1 MAASPD
7 GYSSVKLYKSRCAN
21 DFPRALRNHLRM
33 SQFPYPQHAFTDE
46 LRQEAGRLVGELS
59 TALQAAIA
67 EVDERPALPPGADAV
82 LEVLREP
89 LPESGQG
96 ARAALDQLLDLQA
109 RAGANTAGPRC
120 FHFVIGGSTPASQ
133 GADLIAAAFDVITYT
148 WVLSPVGVRME
159 QQALEWLKQLLGI
172 PQPMTGVMVTGATMA
187 NFVGLAAARQ
197 WWGEQQGFDVS
208 AEGLSGK
215 PQMPV
220 ISSGFI
226 HAATLKV
233 LAMQGIGRNAVQR
246 CAVDATGQLDHALF
260 AERLKALGG
269 KPALVVINAGEV
281 NAGYFD
287 PVAEMI
293 EMARQHNC
301 WVHIDG
307 AFGLFAAMS
316 PRTQHLV
323 AGLEGADSIT
333 VDGHKWL
340 NVPYDSGYAFVRD
353 HGLLARAFRYSADY
367 LPTVDDPRP
376 TPGAIGPES
385 SRRGR
390 SFAVW
395 ATLKAYGRDGH
406 RRIVEHCLDLAQHFA
421 AVVDANPDLE
431 RMAEVPLNIV
441 AFRFN
446 PGGLDDAAL
455 DGLNRELGERMI
467 EDGQFLLGTSRWGE
481 RTIFRPAFSN
491 WRTRFEDVEALAQR
505 IVACGKTL
513 LQEQTG

>member
-1 MAASPD
+1 MTDLP
-7 GYSSVKLYKSRCAN
+7 
-21 DFPRALRNHLRM
+21 F
-33 SQFPYPQHAFTDE
+33 PQHAFTDE
-46 LRQEAGRLVGELS
+46 LRREAGRLVSDLAESLGK
-59 TALQAAIA
+59 AIS
-67 EVDERPALPPGADAV
+67 EVDTRPAMPVDPDAA
-82 LEVLREP
+82 LAVLREP
-89 LPESGQG
+89 LPETGQG
-96 ARAALDQLLDLQA
+96 ARAALERLLDLQA

-120 FHFVIGGSTPASQ
+120 FHFVIGGSTPAGQ
-133 GADLIAAAFDVITYT
+133 GADLIASAFDVVTYT

-159 QQALEWLKQLLGI
+159 LQALDWLKQLLGI
-172 PQPMTGVMVTGATMA
+172 PASMTGVMVTGATMA

-197 WWGEQQGFDVS
+197 WWGEQLGFDVS

-226 HAATLKV
+226 HASTLKV

-246 CAVDATGQLDHALF
+246 CAVDATGQLDRKLF
-260 AERLKALGG
+260 AERLRQLDGQ
-269 KPALVVINAGEV
+269 PALVVVNAGEV

-293 EMARQHNC
+293 EMARQHRC
-301 WVHIDG
+301 WVHLDG
-307 AFGLFAAMS
+307 AFGLFAALS
-316 PRTQHLV
+316 DRTRHLV

-367 LPTVDDPRP
+367 LPTEDDPRP

-421 AVVDANPDLE
+421 AQVDAHPALE
-431 RMAEVPLNIV
+431 RMADVPLNIV

-446 PGGLDDAAL
+446 PGGLDDATL
-455 DGLNRELGERMI
+455 DALNRKLGERMI
-467 EDGQFLLGTSRWGE
+467 EDGQFLLGTSKWGE

-491 WRTRFEDVEALAQR
+491 WRTRFEDVEALAAR
-505 IVACGKTL
+505 IVECGNAL
-513 LQEQTG
+513 RGESAVS